1 MKEQSAP
8 TAKKRPEIS
17 VIVPI
22 YNVDKYLNRCID
34 SIINQIFSDTEII
47 LVNDGSLDKSPQIC
61 DNYARFDSRIRV
73 IHKKNGGLSD
83 ARNAGIEVA
92 TGRYLAFVD
101 SDDYLDPSYL
111 AVLYYAAERN
121 HCDISYCNY
130 AIYKQ
135 EKGTHKSIN
144 VRKPLPG
151 VTTGK
156 KIMKLTIRD
165 FRSRSYV
172 WNKLYKRE
180 LFEGE
185 DKIRFPKMYFED
197 LATTPRLM
205 YYADKV
211 VVVDKCLYYYT
222 KRKGSIVS
230 HLDIKKMSDYVLAL
244 GVLRNFFE
252 RRHCYKKYRPQLYW
266 LGFIMCFG
274 MPANI
279 IRAYILDKNPNDFLK
294 HILSGIVSGWK
305 SIWRFVTS
313 GFVPTDEVIP
323 EMPFKLYDERE
334 RAQMQTLASQ
344 RREQIERRR
353 ERQERLKDEK

>member
-1 MKEQSAP
+1 MNYNKNFEYSQGDDAP
-8 TAKKRPEIS
+8 KGDSPQIS

-34 SIINQIFSDTEII
+34 SIINQIFTDFEII
-47 LVNDGSLDKSPQIC
+47 LVNDGSFDNSPQIC
-61 DNYARFDSRIRV
+61 DEYARKDSRIKV

-83 ARNAGIEVA
+83 ARNTGIGIA
-92 TGRYLAFVD
+92 RGRYLAFVD

-111 AVLYYAAERN
+111 AVLFYAAERN
-121 HCDISYCNY
+121 GCDISYCNY

-135 EKGTHKSIN
+135 ERGTHKTIN

-151 VTTGK
+151 MTTGR
-156 KIMKLTIRD
+156 KICKLTIKD

-180 LFEGE
+180 LFLNG
-185 DKIRFPKMYFED
+185 DNIRFPIMYFED

-205 YYADKV
+205 YFADKA

-244 GVLRNFFE
+244 GVLSNFFE
-252 RRHCYKKYRPQLYW
+252 KHGCYKQFRFEHRW
-266 LGFIMCFG
+266 LGFLMWFS
-274 MPANI
+274 MPFNI
-279 IRAYILDKNPNDFLK
+279 IRAHLFEKDDKDFFK
-294 HILSGIVSGWK
+294 KIRHGIRAGWK
-305 SIWRFVTS
+305 DIIYYTTKRFEK
-313 GFVPTDEVIP
+313 TDSVIP
-323 EMPFKLYDERE
+323 KMPYPICD
-334 RAQMQTLASQ
+334 
-344 RREQIERRR
+344 
-353 ERQERLKDEK
+353 DEKNSP